1 MGASYMVNCFS
12 ISLVL
17 IYILISFLMLLAKK
31 ERSTKKNIVFL
42 SPIFLIVG
50 ILGVVGFSVFE
61 IGSIIGKDV
70 VAAAGFMAFILM
82 SLSLI
87 VAYFNCRLYF
97 FDTYVIKQNFL
108 RLKTRIDY
116 DDILTI
122 KKENGTVIFRTK
134 KTKIKISSQMVGKR
148 EFFTALKPYKNKIQD
163 LNNVPF
169 GKVPRVLKYKDAVY
183 NYGEFVVGIV
193 IFVLFEIVSLVIAFL
208 NIFKFNNYGIAGLFA
223 GLFLLVCLAHIA
235 TVESAKRHHS
245 SSFWAFVAKYTYKKG
260 YLKDPYNRKKE
271 NPWSMN

>member
-1 MGASYMVNCFS
+1 MVNCFS

-17 IYILISFLMLLAKK
+17 IYILISFLMLLARK

-108 RLKTRIDY
+108 RFKKKIDY
-116 DDILTI
+116 DDFLTI

-148 EFFTALKPYKNKIQD
+148 EFFTALKPYKNNIQD

-183 NYGEFVVGIV
+183 NYGEFVFGIV

-260 YLKDPYNRKKE
+260 YLKNPYNRKKE

>member
-1 MGASYMVNCFS
+1 MVNCFS

>member
-1 MGASYMVNCFS
+1 MVNCFS

-82 SLSLI
+82 SLSLV
-87 VAYFNCRLYF
+87 VAYFNCRLF
-97 FDTYVIKQNFL
+97 FRDTYVIKRNFL

-169 GKVPRVLKYKDAVY
+169 GKVPRVLKYKDAVN
-183 NYGEFVVGIV
+183 NYGEFVFCIV
-193 IFVLFEIVSLVIAFL
+193 MFVLFEIFWLVLALINVFKYHDPDGVCFCGLAFL
-208 NIFKFNNYGIAGLFA
+208 LMV
-223 GLFLLVCLAHIA
+223 LVHIA

-245 SSFWAFVAKYTYKKG
+245 SKFWAFVSKFTYKKG